1 MKQLYA
7 LLLIALLGGTVS
19 ARELTFYM
27 GDQKITPGSTVYF
40 SDIKVQELG
49 GGMKMLTY
57 DPSLF
62 LTTDIYSSKI
72 QVVAECTSGQTIQ
85 MCCGALCESGTTVT
99 KNNVKIQTGDM
110 LPLQFEY
117 MNSTF
122 TGEEYPVV
130 TATIKAMDT
139 AYPETL
145 VTFNIVM
152 GPNVSSLSKVEAAKS
167 VRYTQAGLEYNVNGQ
182 AAISLY
188 SITGTQVLAAK
199 VNGSGTVDTHSLRPG
214 VYIYTVT
221 ATDGNRSTGKIHV
234 R

>member
-85 MCCGALCESGTTVT
+85 MCCGCLLNNKARPTMITV
-99 KNNVKIQTGDM
+99 
-110 LPLQFEY
+110 
-117 MNSTF
+117 
-122 TGEEYPVV
+122 
-130 TATIKAMDT
+130 
-139 AYPETL
+139 
-145 VTFNIVM
+145 
-152 GPNVSSLSKVEAAKS
+152 
-167 VRYTQAGLEYNVNGQ
+167 
-182 AAISLY
+182 
-188 SITGTQVLAAK
+188 
-199 VNGSGTVDTHSLRPG
+199 
-214 VYIYTVT
+214 
-221 ATDGNRSTGKIHV
+221 
-234 R
+234 